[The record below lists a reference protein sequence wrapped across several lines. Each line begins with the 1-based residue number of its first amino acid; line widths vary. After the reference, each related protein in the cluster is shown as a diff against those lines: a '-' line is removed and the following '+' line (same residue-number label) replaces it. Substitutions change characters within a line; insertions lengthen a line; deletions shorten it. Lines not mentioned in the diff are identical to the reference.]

1 MKKITEI
8 NYRTN
13 SGADITV
20 KVTRN
25 YGREIQEVWVDQYV
39 KSEVFVDSCILEV
52 SVNGGE
58 YKECQLTTCQGYN
71 VVRYTDNKAK
81 KAYNVIVREDKL
93 NEIKSLM
100 AERLT
105 EEVSNEEKEEIELV
119 KNAVE
124 KGNIL
129 PKSVLAAK
137 RAEYK
142 AGMLEGGDGYNPY
155 DHYISAEYLQIT
167 KNKYPDLFKK

>member
-8 NYRTN
+8 SYKTN
-13 SGADITV
+13 SGADITI

-25 YGREIQEVWVDQYV
+25 YGREIQQVWVDQYV
-39 KSEVFVDSCILEV
+39 DSEVFIDNSTIEV
-52 SVNGGE
+52 SVNGAE

-81 KAYNVIVREDKL
+81 KAYNIVVPEDKL
-93 NEIKSLM
+93 NEIKKLIS
-100 AERLT
+100 ERLT
-105 EEVSNEEKEEIELV
+105 EDLSDDVKEEIELV
-119 KNAVE
+119 KKAVE

-129 PKSVLAAK
+129 PKSVLDAK

-142 AGMLEGGDGYNPY
+142 EGMLEGGEGYNPY

-167 KNKYPDLFKK
+167 KNKYPDLFNQ